1 MGGQPAVSASLW
13 LYAALPRTGIKR
25 AKLFTVIALLVSA
38 GLLSGCVI
46 ELGGYDYR
54 ITTE

>member
-13 LYAALPRTGIKR
+13 LLAALLRTGIKR
-25 AKLFTVIALLVSA
+25 AKLFTVIALLVGA
-38 GLLSGCVI
+38 GLLSGGVI
-46 ELGGYDYR
+46 EPGGYDYR

>member
-13 LYAALPRTGIKR
+13 LFAALLRTGIKR
-25 AKLFTVIALLVSA
+25 TKLFTVIALLVGA

-46 ELGGYDYR
+46 EPGGCDYG